1 MERSAIGGGD
11 KNIQGFP
18 LSEEFCLL
26 GYNAVQST

>member
-18 LSEEFCLL
+18 ISEEFYIL
-26 GYNAVQST
+26 GLDAV